1 MTQLFNR
8 RALQKRHRVGERNGP
23 ITLLTPPLR
32 LTLLLGLAIA
42 AGGGLWATL
51 ARIPITV
58 QGTGVLLP
66 VSTINSSLSGVTG
79 DVYWTFNRP
88 AETWQTQALRFAQ
101 RPGDVSDAQAA
112 ALSSAV
118 LLAGE
123 RVRARRDVYRSAGP
137 GSVAKEFADNLR
149 ETFHGRRIAGDT
161 LLLWIQSSENQERLQ
176 SALDNLERTLEDD
189 KDQVSNIAAK
199 QNILNSELISRGSY
213 LKQMRKLERK
223 GFVSRASI
231 LQEQAQVDN
240 IRSQILGNNNELIRL
255 RNQKAQAYQTMRN
268 ALASLVNQEM
278 IFTEREVYLSQVIP
292 NDGESVNQ
300 GQVVLGLSND
310 NLDDPVL
317 VPLFLSSREMAQ
329 VFPGMPA
336 LATPSGYKRSEV
348 GGIRAEV
355 ISMAKIP
362 SGLEDV
368 TARVG
373 VRSLAQSILQ
383 REPAPTL
390 AVMALKR
397 SVGPS
402 SLNSGGYLW
411 SSRGDLPFPPTPGD
425 RLDVEI
431 TTRSVPPIALVLPA
445 LRRFF
450 GWSPPQQP
458 SGSSAASQPTK
469 QP

>member
-8 RALQKRHRVGERNGP
+8 RALKKRHRVGERTGP

-42 AGGGLWATL
+42 AGGGSWATL

-66 VSTINSSLSGVTG
+66 VSTINSSLSGVKG
-79 DVYWTFNRP
+79 DVHWMFNRP
-88 AETWQTQALRFAQ
+88 AETWQMQVLRYVQ
-101 RPGDVSDAQAA
+101 RPGDVSDEQAA

-123 RVRARRDVYRSAGP
+123 RVRARRDARRSTGP
-137 GSVAKEFADNLR
+137 DSSAKEFADNLR
-149 ETFHGRRIAGDT
+149 ETFHGRRIPGDT

-176 SALDNLERTLEDD
+176 SALDDLKRTLDD
-189 KDQVSNIAAK
+189 DRDQVNNIAAK
-199 QNILNSELISRGSY
+199 QVILNSELISRGSY
-213 LKQMRKLERK
+213 LKQMRALEGK

-240 IRSQILGNNNELIRL
+240 IRSQILSNNNELISL
-255 RNQKAQAYQTMRN
+255 RKQKAQAYQSLRN
-268 ALASLVNQEM
+268 ALASLINQEM
-278 IFTEREVYLSQVIP
+278 IFTEHEVYLSQVIP

-300 GQVVLGLSND
+300 GQVVLELSND

-355 ISMAKIP
+355 VSMAKIP

-383 REPAPTL
+383 RVQAPTL

-397 SVGPS
+397 TAGPGS
-402 SLNSGGYLW
+402 ANSGGYVW

-431 TTRSVPPIALVLPA
+431 TTRTVPPIALVLPA

-450 GWSPPQQP
+450 GWSPPQEP
-458 SGSSAASQPTK
+458 SGSRTTTPTT
-469 QP
+469 QLP

>member
-8 RALQKRHRVGERNGP
+8 RALQKRHRVGERTGP

-66 VSTINSSLSGVTG
+66 VSTINSSFSDVKG
-79 DVYWTFNRP
+79 DAYWQFNRP
-88 AETWQTQALRFAQ
+88 AETWQTQARRFVQ

-123 RVRARRDVYRSAGP
+123 KVRKRLDFGSSTGP
-137 GSVAKEFADNLR
+137 SSAKEFSDNLR
-149 ETFHGRRIAGDT
+149 ETFHGRRITSDT
-161 LLLWIQSSENQERLQ
+161 LLLWIQSFENQERLQ
-176 SALDNLERTLEDD
+176 SALDNLKRTLADD
-189 KDQVSNIAAK
+189 REQVDNIAAK
-199 QNILNSELISRGSY
+199 QEFLNSQLINRSSY
-213 LKQMRKLERK
+213 LKQMRSLEEK

-231 LQEQAQVDN
+231 LQEQAQVDH
-240 IRSQILGNNNELIRL
+240 IRSQILSNKNELIRL
-255 RNQKAQAYQTMRN
+255 RDQKSQAYQTLRN
-268 ALASLVNQEM
+268 TLAALINQEM
-278 IFTEREVYLSQVIP
+278 IFTERDVYLSQVIP
-292 NDGESVNQ
+292 NDGEWVNQ
-300 GQVVLGLSND
+300 GQVVLKLSND
-310 NLDDPVL
+310 NLDNPIH
-317 VPLFLSSREMAQ
+317 VPLFLSNREMAQ
-329 VFPGMPA
+329 VSPGMQA

-368 TARVG
+368 TTWVG
-373 VRSLAQSILQ
+373 VGSLAQSILKS
-383 REPAPTL
+383 EPAPTL

-397 SVGPS
+397 SAGLGS
-402 SLNSGGYLW
+402 ANSGGYVW
-411 SSRGDLPFPPTPGD
+411 SSRGDLPFPPKPGD

-431 TTRSVPPIALVLPA
+431 TTRTVPPIALVVPA

-450 GWSPPQQP
+450 GWSPP
-458 SGSSAASQPTK
+458 
-469 QP
+469 

>member
-8 RALQKRHRVGERNGP
+8 RALQKRHRVGERTGP

-66 VSTINSSLSGVTG
+66 VSTINSSLSGVKG
-79 DVYWTFNRP
+79 DVYWLFNRP

-123 RVRARRDVYRSAGP
+123 RVRARRDVGHSAGP
-137 GSVAKEFADNLR
+137 DSSAKEFADNLR
-149 ETFHGRRIAGDT
+149 ATFHGRRIPGNT

-176 SALDNLERTLEDD
+176 SALDNLERTLADD
-189 KDQVSNIAAK
+189 RDQVNNIAAK
-199 QNILNSELISRGSY
+199 QTILNSELISRGSY
-213 LKQMRKLERK
+213 LKQMRALEGK

-240 IRSQILGNNNELIRL
+240 IRSQILSNNNELIRL
-255 RNQKAQAYQTMRN
+255 RNQKAQAYQTLRN
-268 ALASLVNQEM
+268 ALASLINQEM

-300 GQVVLGLSND
+300 GQVVLELSND
-310 NLDDPVL
+310 NLDDPTL

-355 ISMAKIP
+355 VSMAKIP

-397 SVGPS
+397 TAGPGS
-402 SLNSGGYLW
+402 ANSGGYVW

-431 TTRSVPPIALVLPA
+431 TTRTVPPIALVLPA

-458 SGSSAASQPTK
+458 SASRTAAPASRQP
-469 QP
+469 

>member
-8 RALQKRHRVGERNGP
+8 RALQNRHRVGERTGP

-42 AGGGLWATL
+42 AGGGVWATL

-66 VSTINSSLSGVTG
+66 VSTINSSLSGVKG
-79 DVYWTFNRP
+79 NAHWMFNRP
-88 AETWQTQALRFAQ
+88 TEDWHIQALRFVQ
-101 RPGDVSDAQAA
+101 SSGNVSDDQAA

-118 LLAGE
+118 LQAGAS
-123 RVRARRDVYRSAGP
+123 VRMHRTTDASTGSPSSAMQ
-137 GSVAKEFADNLR
+137 FAQNLR
-149 ETFHGRRIAGDT
+149 ETFHGRRILGNS
-161 LLLWIQSSENQERLQ
+161 LLLWVQSSENHERLQ
-176 SALDNLERTLEDD
+176 GSLDNLQRALSDYKEKQENISIKQEILNRELQSRSSYLAKMRTLES
-189 KDQVSNIAAK
+189 KGYVS
-199 QNILNSELISRGSY
+199 L
-213 LKQMRKLERK
+213 
-223 GFVSRASI
+223 ASI
-231 LQEQAQVDN
+231 LQEQAQLQA
-240 IRSQILGNNNELIRL
+240 IRSQILSNNTELINL
-255 RNQKAQAYQTMRN
+255 RGHKNEAYKDLRN
-268 ALASLVNQEM
+268 ALAALIHQEM

-300 GQVVLGLSND
+300 GDVVLQLSND
-310 NLDDPVL
+310 DLDDSIHI
-317 VPLFLSSREMAQ
+317 PLFLSSREMAQ
-329 VFPGMPA
+329 VFPGMAA

-355 ISMAKIP
+355 ISMAKLP

-373 VRSLAQSILQ
+373 VPSLARTILQ

-390 AVMALKR
+390 AVLALQR
-397 SVGPS
+397 TTGPGNH
-402 SLNSGGYLW
+402 NSGGYVW
-411 SSRGDLPFPPTPGD
+411 SSGGDLPFPPTPGD

-431 TTRSVPPIALVLPA
+431 TTRTVRPIALALPA

-458 SGSSAASQPTK
+458 SGSTTSPQSTT
-469 QP
+469 